1 MEEKIEEK
9 KEKNFEENLN
19 ELEKIAQDIERGG
32 LSLEEAIA
40 EFEKGIK
47 LSKVCTEIL
56 DKAEK
61 RINILIQNEN
71 GDVEEENFA
80 QE

>member
-1 MEEKIEEK
+1 MEEIKEK
-9 KEKNFEENLN
+9 KFEESLN
-19 ELEKIAQDIERGG
+19 ELEKIAQDIEKGG

-40 EFEKGIK
+40 QFEKGIK
-47 LSKVCTEIL
+47 LSKECTEIL

-71 GDVEEENFA
+71 GEFEEENFV

>member
-1 MEEKIEEK
+1 MEEKKDI
-9 KEKNFEENLN
+9 NFEESLS

-32 LSLEEAIA
+32 LTLEESIA
-40 EFEKGIK
+40 RFEKGMK

-71 GDVEEENFA
+71 GETTEESFT

>member
-1 MEEKIEEK
+1 MEEN
-9 KEKNFEENLN
+9 KEKTFEESLN

-32 LSLEEAIA
+32 LSLEEAIS

-47 LSKVCTEIL
+47 LSKECTEIL

-71 GDVEEENFA
+71 GEVAEENFV